1 MEIECPKC
9 NFMNDVEGEDL
20 PERACDD
27 KEFECYK
34 CEHEFKIGWFSEVE
48 LR

>member
-1 MEIECPKC
+1 MYIECPKC
-9 NFMNDVEGEDL
+9 GFDNDVSEDL

-27 KEFECYK
+27 ADFECFK
-34 CEHEFKIGWFSEVE
+34 CEHEFKIGWVAEAE